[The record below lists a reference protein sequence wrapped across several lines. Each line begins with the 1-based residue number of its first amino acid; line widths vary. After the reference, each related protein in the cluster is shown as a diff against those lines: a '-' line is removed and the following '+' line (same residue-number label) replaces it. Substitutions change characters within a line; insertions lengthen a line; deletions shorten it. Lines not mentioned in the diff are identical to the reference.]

1 MSRLTIGA
9 LLLALALLLLVF
21 ELLRRRRLREKYA
34 AIWVA
39 VAAGT
44 MLLSIFPGLL
54 YSAASLL
61 GVQTPSNLL
70 FLISL
75 VVLLSISLQLSGEVG
90 QLEEQT
96 RTLAEEVGS
105 LRLELEHLQ
114 ERLDAVET
122 AVQSKRRTT
131 DQ

>member
-9 LLLALALLLLVF
+9 VVLALALLVLVF
-21 ELLRRRRLREKYA
+21 ELLRRRRLREKYV

-39 VAAGT
+39 VAVGT
-44 MLLSIFPGLL
+44 VVLAIFPDLL
-54 YSAASLL
+54 YRSASLL

-70 FLISL
+70 FLVSL
-75 VVLLSISLQLSGEVG
+75 IVLLAISLQLSGEVG

-105 LRLELEHLQ
+105 LRLELERLQ
-114 ERLDAVET
+114 RRGDEDG
-122 AVQSKRRTT
+122 QSSRRTT

>member
-1 MSRLTIGA
+1 MTIGA
-9 LLLALALLLLVF
+9 VVLALALLVLVF
-21 ELLRRRRLREKYA
+21 ELLRRRRLREKYV

-39 VAAGT
+39 VAVGT
-44 MLLSIFPGLL
+44 VVLAIFPDLL
-54 YSAASLL
+54 YRSASLL

-70 FLISL
+70 FLVSL
-75 VVLLSISLQLSGEVG
+75 IVLLAISLQLSGEVG

-105 LRLELEHLQ
+105 LRLELERLQ
-114 ERLDAVET
+114 RRGDEDG
-122 AVQSKRRTT
+122 QSSRRTT

>member
-1 MSRLTIGA
+1 VSRLTIGA
-9 LLLALALLLLVF
+9 LVLALALLVLVF
-21 ELLRRRRLREKYA
+21 ELLRRRRLREKYM

-39 VAAGT
+39 VALGT
-44 MLLSIFPGLL
+44 VVLAVFPELL
-54 YSAASLL
+54 YRSASLL

-75 VVLLSISLQLSGEVG
+75 VVLLAISLQLSGEVG

-105 LRLELEHLQ
+105 IRLELERLQ
-114 ERLDAVET
+114 RRGDEDS
-122 AVQSKRRTT
+122 QSNGRTT

>member
-1 MSRLTIGA
+1 VSRLTIGA
-9 LLLALALLLLVF
+9 LVLALALLVLVF
-21 ELLRRRRLREKYA
+21 ELLRRRRLREKYM

-39 VAAGT
+39 VALGT
-44 MLLSIFPGLL
+44 VVLAIFPELL
-54 YSAASLL
+54 YRSASLL

-75 VVLLSISLQLSGEVG
+75 VVLLAISLQLSGEVG

-105 LRLELEHLQ
+105 IRLELERLQ
-114 ERLDAVET
+114 RRGHEDG
-122 AVQSKRRTT
+122 QSNGRTT

>member
-1 MSRLTIGA
+1 VSRLTIAA

-21 ELLRRRRLREKYA
+21 EFLRRRRLREKYA

-44 MLLSIFPGLL
+44 IVVAVFPNLL
-54 YSAASLL
+54 YRGAALL
-61 GVQTPSNLL
+61 GIQTPSNLL
-70 FLISL
+70 FLVSL

-105 LRLELEHLQ
+105 LRLELERLQ
-114 ERLDAVET
+114 RRMDEDN
-122 AVQSKRRTT
+122 QIKRRTT

>member
-1 MSRLTIGA
+1 VSRLTIGA
-9 LLLALALLLLVF
+9 LVLALALLVLVF
-21 ELLRRRRLREKYA
+21 ELLRRRRLREKYM

-39 VAAGT
+39 VALGT
-44 MLLSIFPGLL
+44 VVLAVFPELL
-54 YSAASLL
+54 YRSASLL

-75 VVLLSISLQLSGEVG
+75 VVLLAISLQLSGEVG

-105 LRLELEHLQ
+105 IRLELERLQ
-114 ERLDAVET
+114 RRGDEDG
-122 AVQSKRRTT
+122 QSNGRTT

>member
-1 MSRLTIGA
+1 VSRLTIGA
-9 LLLALALLLLVF
+9 VVLALALLVLVF
-21 ELLRRRRLREKYA
+21 ELLRRRRLREKYV

-39 VAAGT
+39 VAVGT
-44 MLLSIFPGLL
+44 VVLAIFPDLL
-54 YSAASLL
+54 YRSASLL

-70 FLISL
+70 FLVSL
-75 VVLLSISLQLSGEVG
+75 IVLLAISLQLSGEVG

-105 LRLELEHLQ
+105 LRLELERLQ
-114 ERLDAVET
+114 RRGDEDG
-122 AVQSKRRTT
+122 QSSRRTT

>member
-1 MSRLTIGA
+1 MSRLTVGA

-44 MLLSIFPGLL
+44 MVLSVFPALL
-54 YSAASLL
+54 YSGANLL
-61 GVQTPSNLL
+61 GVRTPSNLL
-70 FLISL
+70 FLVSL

-90 QLEEQT
+90 
-96 RTLAEEVGS
+96 S
-105 LRLELEHLQ
+105 LRLELERLQ
-114 ERLDAVET
+114 ERMNGDD
-122 AVQSKRRTT
+122 QSKRRTT

>member
-1 MSRLTIGA
+1 MSRLTIAA

-21 ELLRRRRLREKYA
+21 EFLRRRRLREKYA

-44 MLLSIFPGLL
+44 IVVAVFPNLL
-54 YSAASLL
+54 YRGAALL
-61 GVQTPSNLL
+61 GIQTPSNLL
-70 FLISL
+70 FLVSL

-105 LRLELEHLQ
+105 LRLELERLQ
-114 ERLDAVET
+114 RRMDEDN
-122 AVQSKRRTT
+122 QIKRRTT

>member
-1 MSRLTIGA
+1 MSRLTVGA
-9 LLLALALLLLVF
+9 LVLALALLLLVF

-44 MLLSIFPGLL
+44 MVLSVFPALL
-54 YSAASLL
+54 YSGANLL
-61 GVQTPSNLL
+61 GVRTPSNLL
-70 FLISL
+70 FLVSL

-105 LRLELEHLQ
+105 LRLELERLQ
-114 ERLDAVET
+114 ERMNGDD
-122 AVQSKRRTT
+122 QSKRRTT

>member
-1 MSRLTIGA
+1 MTIGA
-9 LLLALALLLLVF
+9 LVLALALLVLVF
-21 ELLRRRRLREKYA
+21 ELLRRRRLREKYM

-39 VAAGT
+39 VALGT
-44 MLLSIFPGLL
+44 VVLAVFPELL
-54 YSAASLL
+54 YRSASLL

-75 VVLLSISLQLSGEVG
+75 VVLLAISLQLSGEVG

-105 LRLELEHLQ
+105 IRLELERLQ
-114 ERLDAVET
+114 RRGDEDG
-122 AVQSKRRTT
+122 QSNGRTT

>member
-9 LLLALALLLLVF
+9 LVLALALLVLVF
-21 ELLRRRRLREKYA
+21 ELLRRRRLREKYM

-39 VAAGT
+39 VALGT
-44 MLLSIFPGLL
+44 VVLAIFPELL
-54 YSAASLL
+54 YRSASLL

-75 VVLLSISLQLSGEVG
+75 VVLLAISLQLSGEVG

-105 LRLELEHLQ
+105 IRLELERLQ
-114 ERLDAVET
+114 RRGHEDG
-122 AVQSKRRTT
+122 QSNGRTT

>member
-1 MSRLTIGA
+1 MSRLTVGA

-44 MLLSIFPGLL
+44 MVLSIFPGLL
-54 YSAASLL
+54 FSAASLL

-75 VVLLSISLQLSGEVG
+75 VVLLAISLQLSGEVG

-105 LRLELEHLQ
+105 LRLEV
-114 ERLDAVET
+114 ERLQARRDHPNDGG
-122 AVQSKRRTT
+122 QSKRRTT

>member
-9 LLLALALLLLVF
+9 LVLALALLVLVF
-21 ELLRRRRLREKYA
+21 ELLRRRRLREKYM

-39 VAAGT
+39 VALGT
-44 MLLSIFPGLL
+44 VVLAVFPELL
-54 YSAASLL
+54 YRSASLL

-75 VVLLSISLQLSGEVG
+75 VVLLAISLQLSGEVG

-105 LRLELEHLQ
+105 IRLELERLQ
-114 ERLDAVET
+114 RRGDEDG
-122 AVQSKRRTT
+122 QSNGRTT

>member
-1 MSRLTIGA
+1 VSRLTIAA

-21 ELLRRRRLREKYA
+21 EFLRRRRLREKYA

-44 MLLSIFPGLL
+44 IVMAVFPNLL
-54 YSAASLL
+54 YRGAALL
-61 GVQTPSNLL
+61 GIQTPSNLL
-70 FLISL
+70 FLVSL

-105 LRLELEHLQ
+105 LRLELERLQ
-114 ERLDAVET
+114 RRMDEDN
-122 AVQSKRRTT
+122 QIKRRTT

>member
-1 MSRLTIGA
+1 MSRLTVGTLVLAVA
-9 LLLALALLLLVF
+9 LLVLVF
-21 ELLRRRRLREKYA
+21 ELLRRRRLREKYV

-44 MLLSIFPGLL
+44 VVLAIFPELL
-54 YSAASLL
+54 YRGASLL

-70 FLISL
+70 FLVSL
-75 VVLLSISLQLSGEVG
+75 IVLLAISLQLSGEVG

-105 LRLELEHLQ
+105 IRLELERLQ
-114 ERLDAVET
+114 RRGDEDG
-122 AVQSKRRTT
+122 QSNGRTT

>member
-9 LLLALALLLLVF
+9 LVLALALLVLVF
-21 ELLRRRRLREKYA
+21 ELLRRRRLREKYM

-39 VAAGT
+39 VALGT
-44 MLLSIFPGLL
+44 VVLAVFPELL
-54 YSAASLL
+54 YRSASLL

-75 VVLLSISLQLSGEVG
+75 VVLLAISLQLSGEVG

-105 LRLELEHLQ
+105 IRLELERLQ
-114 ERLDAVET
+114 RRGDEDS
-122 AVQSKRRTT
+122 QSNGRTT

>member
-1 MSRLTIGA
+1 MSRLTIAA

-21 ELLRRRRLREKYA
+21 EFLRRRRLREKYA

-44 MLLSIFPGLL
+44 IVMAVFPNLL
-54 YSAASLL
+54 YRGAALL
-61 GVQTPSNLL
+61 GIQTPSNLL
-70 FLISL
+70 FLVSL

-105 LRLELEHLQ
+105 LRLELERLQ
-114 ERLDAVET
+114 RRMDEDN
-122 AVQSKRRTT
+122 QIKRRTT